1 MNREKILLG
10 LLGALGLYA
19 LLYYTV
25 LSDSPEDTSTADKQ
39 IEDNPLTKI
48 MAVKKITP
56 RTPGTLVE
64 NRYEWDKDL
73 FSRTV
78 IMEASELPEDIGY
91 ELTGIEF
98 SESSSAII
106 DGEPVRIGSFFQG
119 FQVIEI
125 TKNQVVLYGN
135 RDHLVLSLGNGSPTT
150 NSDTNYLFMEGF
162 NEAFRVARIKGL
174 KSFEYKGR
182 VYHTRLKSEQEN
194 N

>member
-78 IMEASELPEDIGY
+78 IMEASELPEDIG
-91 ELTGIEF
+91 
-98 SESSSAII
+98 
-106 DGEPVRIGSFFQG
+106 
-119 FQVIEI
+119 
-125 TKNQVVLYGN
+125 
-135 RDHLVLSLGNGSPTT
+135 
-150 NSDTNYLFMEGF
+150 
-162 NEAFRVARIKGL
+162 
-174 KSFEYKGR
+174 
-182 VYHTRLKSEQEN
+182 
-194 N
+194 